1 MSGNDHSILERPA
14 HAPAFFLA
22 LAVAVRG
29 LNPKHQDS
37 RQDRKPSAFI

>member
-1 MSGNDHSILERPA
+1 MSDNDLSILKRPA

-22 LAVAVRG
+22 PAAAIHG

-37 RQDRKPSAFI
+37 RQDRKPSTLI